1 MLSQAYLPMGRRK
14 EDFINCISIS
24 HWSEFSPGL
33 LLSTLPLLYYTCMVS
48 EQDQQKLEAL

>member
-24 HWSEFSPGL
+24 HWSEISPGL

-48 EQDQQKLEAL
+48 EKDQQKLEAL